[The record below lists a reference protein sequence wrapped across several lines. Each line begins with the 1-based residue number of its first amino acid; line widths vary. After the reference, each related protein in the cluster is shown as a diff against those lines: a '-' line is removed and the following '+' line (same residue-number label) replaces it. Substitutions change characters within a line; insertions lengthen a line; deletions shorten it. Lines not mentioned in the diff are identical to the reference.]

1 MRRILSKFSKTI
13 VFLLKAALFVSL
25 FACFFLLLAIDSPQI
40 LRLSRTAGVTM
51 VTFAILGISL
61 MSIYGGY
68 AIGKQKSKPIIY
80 SMVLAT
86 WITDIITYLQL
97 MIMNSSPTR
106 PFDFWGVETLLL
118 LAAMVVQAV
127 VIIIFTYL
135 GNAIYFRINPPERC
149 CIVTSSQD
157 SLNHVIPKIKKYK
170 LQYQI
175 QEIIDYQDPGVYDA
189 IRRSDTIF
197 LYDIPVN
204 DRTYLMEFCYEQNKN
219 IYYNLEIC
227 DVVGS
232 NAKHVI
238 LDDMSFLAAMQ
249 QDLSL
254 EQKVVKRAIDLF
266 LSIIAFIIFS
276 PIMLICAVAIKLC
289 DHGPVFFR
297 QARATKNGKTFRV
310 YKFRTMKA
318 AKEGEEVRQVSASE
332 HDDRITPVGKVLH
345 KFRLDELPQVINIIK
360 GEMSIVGP
368 RPEMLENVSMY
379 TEELPEFSYRL
390 KVKAG
395 LTGFAQVYGKYNTS
409 PKDKLIL
416 DMMYIEKYSIWQD
429 VKLILQTLIV
439 FFKADSTE
447 GFSEQ
452 KQMEFIRYRGKD
464 SGK

>member
-1 MRRILSKFSKTI
+1 MA
-13 VFLLKAALFVSL
+13 V
-25 FACFFLLLAIDSPQI
+25 
-40 LRLSRTAGVTM
+40 
-51 VTFAILGISL
+51 
-61 MSIYGGY
+61 YGGY

-97 MIMNSSPTR
+97 MIMNTSLTR
-106 PFDFWGVETLLL
+106 PFDFWGMETLLL
-118 LAAMVVQAV
+118 IAAMIAQLL

-135 GNAIYFRINPPERC
+135 GNYIYFKINPPERC

-170 LQYQI
+170 LQYRVQD
-175 QEIIDYQDPGVYDA
+175 IIDYQDPEVYNV
-189 IRRSDTIF
+189 IRRNDTIF
-197 LYDIPVN
+197 LYDIPVK

-219 IYYNLEIC
+219 TYYNLEIC

-238 LDDMSFLAAMQ
+238 LDDMSFLASMQ

-266 LSIIAFIIFS
+266 LSIIAFVIFS
-276 PIMLICAVAIKLC
+276 PIMLICAIAIKLC

-297 QARATKNGKTFRV
+297 QARATKNGKTFWV
-310 YKFRTMKA
+310 YKFRTMKV

-332 HDDRITPVGKVLH
+332 NDDRITPVGRVLR

-368 RPEMLENVSMY
+368 RPEMLENVNMY

-416 DMMYIEKYSIWQD
+416 DLMYIEKYSIWQD
-429 VKLILQTLIV
+429 IKLILQTLIV
-439 FFKADSTE
+439 FFKSDSTE
-447 GFSEQ
+447 GFSQQ
-452 KQMEFIRYRGKD
+452 KQMEFKRYQGKEAKGQD
-464 SGK
+464 SQS